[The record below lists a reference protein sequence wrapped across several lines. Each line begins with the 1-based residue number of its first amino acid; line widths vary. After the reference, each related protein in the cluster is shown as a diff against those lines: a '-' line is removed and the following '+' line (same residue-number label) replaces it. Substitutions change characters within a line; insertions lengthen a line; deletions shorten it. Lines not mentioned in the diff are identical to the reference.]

1 MMNQAEYSNLLLSL
15 IAHPHHS
22 TSQTRSY
29 CNLIM
34 YYYNRVSEGRSINL
48 IDGRIFLSLSN
59 YNTDEQLDMED
70 SLFQVVDKF
79 NNALLVNK
87 V

>member
-1 MMNQAEYSNLLLSL
+1 MNQAEYSNLLLSL

-22 TSQTRSY
+22 TFQTREY
-29 CNLIM
+29 CKLIIRYYGTVNLK
-34 YYYNRVSEGRSINL
+34 RSFNVIDGKIFINL
-48 IDGRIFLSLSN
+48 DG
-59 YNTDEQLDMED
+59 YQQDDELVMED
-70 SLFQVVDKF
+70 GLFQVVDKF

>member
-1 MMNQAEYSNLLLSL
+1 
-15 IAHPHHS
+15 
-22 TSQTRSY
+22 
-29 CNLIM
+29 M

-59 YNTDEQLDMED
+59 YNTNEQLDMED

-79 NNALLVNK
+79 NNNALLVNK